1 MEQTNPLSLNE
12 LFNRDPMSLSKIE
25 LEFMV
30 EYFRKKRENFL
41 VEERQVKSTP
51 KARTTKPTV
60 TLDMLKG
67 IKL

>member
-1 MEQTNPLSLNE
+1 MG
-12 LFNRDPMSLSKIE
+12 LSKIE
-25 LEFMV
+25 LDFMV

-41 VEERQVKSTP
+41 VEERQVKTAGP
-51 KARTTKPTV
+51 KAKSTKPTV

>member
-1 MEQTNPLSLNE
+1 MG
-12 LFNRDPMSLSKIE
+12 LSKIE
-25 LEFMV
+25 LEYMV

-41 VEERQVKSTP
+41 VEERQIKSAP
-51 KARTTKPTV
+51 KGRTAKPTV